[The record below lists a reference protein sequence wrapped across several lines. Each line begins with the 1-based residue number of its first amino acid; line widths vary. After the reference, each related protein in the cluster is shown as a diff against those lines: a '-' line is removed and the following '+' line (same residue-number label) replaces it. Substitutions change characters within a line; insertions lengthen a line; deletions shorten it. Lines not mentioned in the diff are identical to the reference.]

1 MERKICFDRA
11 ILDDKII
18 LDDDQY
24 LVMPAVI
31 ASEIVHQYKEG
42 WAYKPAE
49 ELEKAA
55 WTADHRWV
63 KILSHPETA
72 LLQTTQDIYG
82 IVENPKFVKNLIDPK
97 TKRPMRKGIRAD
109 IKWFK
114 DKVPPATI
122 EQIKSG
128 HMRGVS
134 IGFTYEEDRTPGDW
148 NGQKYDF
155 VQRNIFID
163 HVAAPI
169 EEGRCP
175 GPLCGIAVDSVVKVA
190 GDPWEE
196 TEENIRSGHKEPSE
210 QCRTIEISEGEGIKA
225 IYCKYGEKWD
235 IQSYLFSKAKG
246 WTMEKAKSW
255 FTSHKDKS
263 ADQVIAEANCDI
275 CKEIGKIGVLE
286 ASKRLMT
293 AYGKDILYVIR
304 GEKPQKEPETIPSTE
319 NTLLEAKKA
328 IDSARWFFE

>member
-1 MERKICFDRA
+1 MNERKICFDRA
-11 ILDDKII
+11 TLDNKII

-42 WAYKPAE
+42 WAYKPAS

-72 LLQTTQDIYG
+72 LLQTAKDIYG
-82 IVENPKFVKNLIDPK
+82 IIENPRYVKNLMDPK

-114 DKVPPATI
+114 DKVPEPVI
-122 EQIKSG
+122 EQIKNGELRS
-128 HMRGVS
+128 VS
-134 IGFTYEEDRTPGDW
+134 IGFTYEEDRTPGEW
-148 NGQKYDF
+148 NDTKYDF

-175 GPLCGIAVDSVVKVA
+175 GPLCGIAVDSVVKV
-190 GDPWEE
+190 GLDPEENEE
-196 TEENIRSGHKEPSE
+196 TIRVPAGPECKVTA
-210 QCRTIEISEGEGIKA
+210 TINISEEEGIQA
-225 IYCKYGEKWD
+225 LYCGEEKKVRT
-235 IQSYLFSKAKG
+235 YLFTKAKG
-246 WTMEKAKSW
+246 WTMEKAKAW
-255 FTSHKDKS
+255 VAEHKDQA
-263 ADQVIAEANCDI
+263 ADEVIALSKCDI
-275 CKEIGKIGVLE
+275 CQAIKDVGMLE
-286 ASKRLMT
+286 ASKRLKT
-293 AYGKDILYVIR
+293 AYGKDILFVIK
-304 GEKPQKEPETIPSTE
+304 GEEPQKPRREETVE
-319 NTLLEAKKA
+319 AVLLDAKKT
-328 IDSARWFFE
+328 IDSARWFFEE

>member
-11 ILDDKII
+11 TLDNKII
-18 LDDDQY
+18 LDDDNY

-42 WAYKPAE
+42 WAYKPAS

-82 IVENPKFVKNLIDPK
+82 IVENPKFVKNLMDPK

-114 DKVPPATI
+114 DKVPEPVI
-122 EQIKSG
+122 EQIRNG
-128 HMRGVS
+128 ELRAVS
-134 IGFTYEEDRTPGDW
+134 IGFTYEEDMTPGEW

-175 GPLCGIAVDSVVKVA
+175 GPLCGIAVDSVVCKIGRDPFAGYEDFEDCVA
-190 GDPWEE
+190 KNQDKNDPEAYCAE
-196 TEENIRSGHKEPSE
+196 IKRKTEG
-210 QCRTIEISEGEGIKA
+210 QDRTILGILNKDLSVEQKAALDKCPICREIVNVGLLE
-225 IYCKYGEKWD
+225 
-235 IQSYLFSKAKG
+235 
-246 WTMEKAKSW
+246 
-255 FTSHKDKS
+255 S
-263 ADQVIAEANCDI
+263 A
-275 CKEIGKIGVLE
+275 
-286 ASKRLMT
+286 KRLSI
-293 AYGKDILYVIR
+293 AYGRDVFYVIK
-304 GEKPQKEPETIPSTE
+304 GEEPTKQAESTE
-319 NTLLEAKKA
+319 NLLLEARKA
-328 IDSARWFFE
+328 IDSTRWIFEE